1 VQEAHAGAYEKNVTN
16 ALSKLC
22 RFVFVFLDFF
32 ADMLRML
39 QDMMPEM

>member
-1 VQEAHAGAYEKNVTN
+1 MLVRTRKNMTN

-22 RFVFVFLDFF
+22 RFVFVFLAFF

-39 QDMMPEM
+39 QAVMPEM